1 MYLQMNK
8 TIKLSFAKRIG
19 FTFMMMLLTTATA
32 WAGDVTVTSETTA
45 WTDGNT
51 YNVTSDVT
59 IDTRISVSGT
69 VTLNLGAG
77 ATLTASKG
85 IEVSS
90 GNTLTIEGSGTLNA
104 TGAEIYHSNWTKKYR
119 SGIGADAVGTII
131 INSGTVNA
139 TGAAWA
145 AGIGGDS
152 CNSSGGSITIN
163 GGIVNATGN
172 GGGAGIGGGL
182 YGAAAGTIVINGGQV
197 TATAAATGAGIGSGQ
212 NGATGGTLTLGWT
225 DVHNDFIEA
234 KRGSNSA
241 RPFDGL
247 SSISFADGKLFVL
260 DGTATQATL
269 ENINQVGTDVKL
281 VPTKEI
287 VDLSNATVSGVS
299 SHYAYTGSNIAIT
312 PVVTLLG
319 ETLTATADYTISYT
333 KDGAAATDVNEAG
346 TYTLTIAGTDFY
358 TGSISTTFYVNAP
371 VDYQAYE
378 NGALADR
385 NLSYNGYARINSTTT
400 AMSEGWYVV
409 ADDVTISDRI
419 SVSGD
424 VHLVLC
430 DNVTL
435 TAEKGI
441 SVTDG
446 NSLTIYSQ
454 IGNTGKLVATGWNEQ
469 ISDSDSRRCAG
480 IGGDMWGLNET
491 AKAGSIIIHGGEITA
506 IGGKAAGIGRAYGG
520 AAGNITIY
528 GGKIAASSGDD
539 GTGIGGGGANIHLGW
554 CRSNADYIEASGY
567 EGSMTFDKVFVLD
580 SDKNVTATASNSGG
594 QKIIPTTSTIHTVE
608 FQTNGGSSVISQKIV
623 EGQTATEPVKPIK
636 QGYKLV
642 NWYTTESLSGDAYNF
657 SSPVNSDLTLYAKW
671 ETVDAISY
679 IGADGQTVSS
689 FTNYTTMESGYV
701 SLSEGTYFVSENTTV
716 SSRIAI
722 NGTVNL
728 ILGDG
733 ATLTISRGINVPNGT
748 ILNIFCQSAGTGT
761 LTANAA
767 ANNAGI
773 GGNHGQN
780 SGTVR
785 IYGGVVTSTGGNG
798 AAGIGGGNRGSNG
811 AIYIYDGTVTSNGG
825 NHAAAIG
832 AGQLRDGGIISILGG
847 KVTANANSA
856 YFTGIGY
863 FDDENN
869 QTVQTATITLGYKA
883 ADGFIQA
890 TNYLG
895 TVTVEAGKMFINNDA
910 TPVDISGSV
919 TDLSTINGKTLTP
932 KTYTVSFSLG
942 YDGGTAPVAQTVYHG
957 LTKATEPT
965 PAPTRTG
972 YDLGG
977 WKNGGAAYDFT
988 AAVTS
993 DLTLTAAWTPIEYAI
1008 TYYGVDGA
1016 TFATANPTTYT
1027 IEDAITLNNP
1037 SKTGYTFTGWTGS
1050 NGDTPQTSVSIA
1062 TGSHEDKTYTANWK
1076 KLLTNAD
1083 IAISDIPAQQ
1093 YNGTALT
1100 PALTV
1105 SDGATP
1111 LVKGT
1116 DYTVSPETAIDA
1128 GTYTLTL
1135 TGIGAYD
1142 GTATRQFTVSRRAVT
1157 LTSAT
1162 DEKTYDGTALTADG
1176 VTEGGDGFA
1185 QGEGATYSVTGTQTN
1200 AGSSANTF
1208 TYTLNDGTKAAN
1220 YDITIANGT
1229 LTINPASVTLTA
1241 NSDTKEYSGAE
1252 QTVEGFTSSVDGL
1265 TFTSV
1270 TASGSGTDTG
1280 TYYVTFTGV
1289 TINTTKDDTGNYVV
1303 TSTTDGTLTITAK
1316 TVTNNNALTVTQDE
1330 NGYYATFTGSANDEV
1345 SIPDAIT
1352 VKSVTLNRDFSNGK
1366 YATLM
1371 LPFSLNA
1378 NEQTGQTLTGANIY
1392 QFVGVTK
1399 VNGQWIA
1406 TMQTPTSP
1414 LQANTPYLVEP
1425 VTSYLTD
1432 GKLTFGLNGGTVTLQ
1447 TEASNEGSTNTD
1459 WQFIGTYT
1467 RLTYGTGSFSGYA
1480 YGFASKDKTV
1490 DGVDVKAGEFVYAKE
1505 GAAVPP
1511 LRCFLTYKNGQQ
1523 YAGARAM
1530 TRGMATEED
1539 LPQSITVRLI
1549 GTNGETTNIVT
1560 MDSRT
1565 GEITTEGWWTLDGMK
1580 LSGKPAKKGLYIHNG
1595 RKEVLK

>member
-1 MYLQMNK
+1 MNNIIHIIRNSAR
-8 TIKLSFAKRIG
+8 TA
-19 FTFMMMLLTTATA
+19 TMLLLALFTTATA

-104 TGAEIYHSNWTKKYR
+104 TGAQIDHSNWTKKYR

-139 TGAAWA
+139 TGASWA

-152 CNSSGGSITIN
+152 YNSSGGNITIN
-163 GGIVNATGN
+163 GGIVNATGT
-172 GGGAGIGGGL
+172 GGGAGIGGGMS
-182 YGAAAGTIVINGGQV
+182 GAAAGTIVINGGQV
-197 TATAAATGAGIGSGQ
+197 TATAAASGAGIGSGQ
-212 NGATGGTLTLGWT
+212 SGATGGTLTLGWT

-234 KRGSNSA
+234 KRRSNSA

-371 VDYQAYE
+371 VGYQAYE

-400 AMSEGWYVV
+400 AMSAGWYVV
-409 ADDVTISDRI
+409 SEEVTISDRI

-430 DNVTL
+430 DDATL
-435 TAEKGI
+435 TAQKGI
-441 SVTDG
+441 GVTEG

-454 IGNTGKLVATGWNEQ
+454 SGNTGTLVATIPGDIYNNY
-469 ISDSDSRRCAG
+469 AA
-480 IGGDMWGLNET
+480 IGGNSPYNESPVN
-491 AKAGSIIIHGGEITA
+491 AGDIIIHGGVIN
-506 IGGKAAGIGRAYGG
+506 AAGYDGACIGSAYGG
-520 AAGNITIY
+520 EAGNITIY
-528 GGKIAASSGDD
+528 GGKITAGVE
-539 GTGIGGGGANIHLGW
+539 NI
-554 CRSNADYIEASGY
+554 
-567 EGSMTFDKVFVLD
+567 T
-580 SDKNVTATASNSGG
+580 
-594 QKIIPTTSTIHTVE
+594 
-608 FQTNGGSSVISQKIV
+608 
-623 EGQTATEPVKPIK
+623 
-636 QGYKLV
+636 
-642 NWYTTESLSGDAYNF
+642 
-657 SSPVNSDLTLYAKW
+657 
-671 ETVDAISY
+671 
-679 IGADGQTVSS
+679 
-689 FTNYTTMESGYV
+689 
-701 SLSEGTYFVSENTTV
+701 
-716 SSRIAI
+716 
-722 NGTVNL
+722 
-728 ILGDG
+728 
-733 ATLTISRGINVPNGT
+733 
-748 ILNIFCQSAGTGT
+748 
-761 LTANAA
+761 
-767 ANNAGI
+767 NAGI
-773 GGNHGQN
+773 GGNG
-780 SGTVR
+780 
-785 IYGGVVTSTGGNG
+785 
-798 AAGIGGGNRGSNG
+798 
-811 AIYIYDGTVTSNGG
+811 
-825 NHAAAIG
+825 
-832 AGQLRDGGIISILGG
+832 
-847 KVTANANSA
+847 
-856 YFTGIGY
+856 
-863 FDDENN
+863 
-869 QTVQTATITLGYKA
+869 ATIQLGYGRI
-883 ADGFIQA
+883 DDFIQA
-890 TNYLG
+890 ERYIG
-895 TVTVEAGKMFINNDA
+895 TVTVASDRIFVTNDA

-919 TDLSTINGKTLTP
+919 SENGTINGKTLTP

-957 LTKATEPT
+957 LTKATAPT
-965 PAPTRTG
+965 APTRTG
-972 YDLGG
+972 YDFGG
-977 WKNGGAAYDFT
+977 WKNGGAAYDFA

-993 DLTLTAAWTPIEYAI
+993 DLTLTAAWTPIEYTI

-1037 SKTGYTFTGWTGS
+1037 TMTGYTFTGWTGS

-1076 KLLTNAD
+1076 KLLSNAD
-1083 IAISDIPAQQ
+1083 ITIIDIAAQK
-1093 YNGTALT
+1093 YDGTALT
-1100 PALTV
+1100 PVLTV
-1105 SDGATP
+1105 SDGQTP

-1270 TASGSGTDTG
+1270 TARGSGTDTG
-1280 TYYVTFTGV
+1280 TYDVTFTGV
-1289 TINTTKDDTGNYVV
+1289 TLNTTKDNTGNYVV
-1303 TSTTDGTLTITAK
+1303 TGTTDGTLTITVK
-1316 TVTNNNALTVTQDE
+1316 TVTDNNALKITQDE
-1330 NGYYATFTGSANDEV
+1330 NGYYATLTGSANDEV
-1345 SIPDAIT
+1345 SIPEAIT

-1392 QFVGVTK
+1392 QFVGVEK

-1406 TMQTPTSP
+1406 TMQIPTSP

-1425 VTSYLTD
+1425 VTGDLTD
-1432 GKLTFGLNGGTVTLQ
+1432 GKLTFNLNGGMVTLK
-1447 TEASNEGSTNTD
+1447 TETSNEGSANSD
-1459 WQFIGTYT
+1459 WQFVGTYT
-1467 RLTYGTGSFSGYA
+1467 RLTYGTDPFIGHV

-1511 LRCFLTYKNGQQ
+1511 LRCFLKYKNGEEFN
-1523 YAGARAM
+1523 GARAM
-1530 TRGMATEED
+1530 SRHASPTDEM
-1539 LPQSITVRLI
+1539 PQTITVRLL
-1549 GTNGETTNIVT
+1549 GANGETTGIGT
-1560 MDSRT
+1560 LDTRT
-1565 GEITTEGWWTLDGMK
+1565 GEFSTDGWYDINGRK
-1580 LSGKPAKKGLYIHNG
+1580 LSGKPSKKGLYITNG
-1595 RKEVLK
+1595 KKVVIK